1 MGSLEMLEYDS
12 GVDEGVVDGAS
23 SVDGEFSLEFSG
35 KVV

>member
-1 MGSLEMLEYDS
+1 VDSLEMPEYDS

-35 KVV
+35 PVV